1 MKLRTFFLTAS
12 VLWAFGPLT
21 NAAPPPT
28 VAGRAVLWSVHF
40 DAERLRT
47 GAGQELFASLD
58 PILSVLSGDRS
69 SVPGGKLESLAIF
82 GFEPQKTDGAFPFLA
97 DIRFSADGGGVSRRF
112 EAISKKR
119 NLSIETVAGS
129 PAIHFQH
136 EGKEIWIAKLDDTR
150 IIVSTSRGTLELALA
165 PGANVLANAATSRP
179 DEVLGGDLEIK
190 RLLADHPDLRDSEL
204 LSLLPHLDFHVL
216 TAGENLDLD
225 ASAELDSERSARR
238 AARMIDGMVAG
249 ISLRDVGGVPWDERL
264 SLKQDGARLAMQLHL
279 EPHEARKLFDLFAR
293 EIENHKKAANDDE

>member
-1 MKLRTFFLTAS
+1 MKLRSFFLVTSA
-12 VLWAFGPLT
+12 LWALGSLA
-21 NAAPPPT
+21 NAAPPTT
-28 VAGRAVLWSVHF
+28 VAGRPVLWSVHF
-40 DAERLRT
+40 DADRLRT

-58 PILSVLSGDRS
+58 PILSVLSSDKS
-69 SVPGGKLESLAIF
+69 SVPGGKLTSLALF
-82 GFEPQKTDGAFPFLA
+82 GFEPQKADGNLPFLA
-97 DIRFSADGGGVSRRF
+97 DIRFSADGGGVSGRF

-119 NLSIETVAGS
+119 NLAIETVAGS

-150 IIVSTSRGTLELALA
+150 ICVGTSRGLLESALA
-165 PGANVLANAATSRP
+165 PGVNSLVTVPPSRP

-204 LSLLPHLDFHVL
+204 LGLLPHLEFHVL
-216 TAGENLDLD
+216 TAGQNLDVD
-225 ASAELDSERSARR
+225 ASAELDSDRSARR
-238 AARMIDGMVAG
+238 AARMIDGIVAG
-249 ISLRDVGGVPWDERL
+249 ISLRDTGGVPWDERL

-279 EPHEARKLFDLFAR
+279 EPQEARKLFDMFAR